1 MENSIIPTSY
11 LGREQ
16 ALVKHHL
23 LREYL
28 EKLMLI
34 MGMGSRQKELMELCY
49 VDCFAGPWGDDSE
62 AMEST
67 SIAISLNTLEACRKK
82 LEQLNMPVR
91 VRALYIEES
100 PRAFARL
107 QKFLATST
115 PGGIESSCLQGDFV
129 VLRAQ
134 ILKWLGPRAFG
145 FFFIDPK
152 GWSEVSVPILRPLLE
167 RPRSEFLINLMYD
180 FVNRT
185 MSMAGWKEEM
195 ADLIGEQLDL
205 TGMDPT
211 EREQRIVRAYRQN
224 LKACAPCSNRAYP
237 PRAAHVRVMDP
248 EKDRTKYQLIY
259 LTSHAKGIVEFKR
272 ISEQVDK
279 VQHQV
284 RAEKREVRKLNLS
297 GTGDLFG
304 AEGYFDPSAG
314 HAGALDVVRFWRTHL
329 NAGPQTINM
338 SDFADILE
346 ETDWF
351 ESDLQASLAR
361 LIKDGKVANLS
372 ADVKRRT
379 KRPLHFEEKGGETLK
394 WIE

>member
-1 MENSIIPTSY
+1 MENSLIPTSY

-34 MGMGSRQKELMELCY
+34 MGMGSRQQEVMELCY

-67 SIAISLNTLEACRKK
+67 SIAISLRTLDTCRKK
-82 LEQLNMPVR
+82 LEQLNVPVR
-91 VRALYIEES
+91 MRALYIEEN
-100 PRAFARL
+100 PRAYARL
-107 QKFLATST
+107 EAYLAKST
-115 PGGIESSCLQGDFV
+115 PVGIESACLQGDFV
-129 VLRAQ
+129 ALRTQ
-134 ILKWLGPRAFG
+134 ILTWLGSRAFG

-152 GWSEVSVPILRPLLE
+152 GWSEVSVPILRPMLE

-185 MSMAGWKEEM
+185 MSMADWKDEM
-195 ADLIGEQLDL
+195 AALIGEQLDL
-205 TGMDPT
+205 AGLAPT

-224 LKACAPCSNRAYP
+224 LKACVPCSNRAYP

-248 EKDRTKYQLIY
+248 EKDRTKYQLVY
-259 LTSHAKGIVEFKR
+259 LTSHAKGIIEFKR

-284 RAEKREVRKLNLS
+284 RAEKREVRKRKLS

-314 HAGALDVVRFWRTHL
+314 HAGALDVVRFWRTYL
-329 NAGPQTINM
+329 NAGPRTINM
-338 SDFADILE
+338 SGFADILE

-361 LIKDGKVANLS
+361 LIRDGQVANLS